1 MELIWKKVSQLIV
14 WAVKILWKKLRHAN
28 VCTTR
33 KVTTLRTSVKST
45 DNSLED
51 CTCMNP
57 RPIIS
62 WLFGFHCLF
71 RSAKSNKRL
80 PCSKSNFSSSFT
92 MLFHI
97 QIILCIIYVLWA
109 ILGIRKTKDHKFC
122 NRLWWFVIIHGNSL
136 LWDHCNHTL
145 QWLQSSAIVC
155 YHMDTR
161 LISFN

>member
-1 MELIWKKVSQLIV
+1 MSQLIV
-14 WAVKILWKKLRHAN
+14 WEAKILWKKLSHAN

-45 DNSLED
+45 IAWKIVHVWTQN
-51 CTCMNP
+51 
-57 RPIIS
+57 
-62 WLFGFHCLF
+62 WLFLCFLASICLF
-71 RSAKSNKRL
+71 HNAKSNKRL
-80 PCSKSNFSSSFT
+80 PCSKSSFSSSFT

-97 QIILCIIYVLWA
+97 HIILCIIYVLWA
-109 ILGIRKTKDHKFC
+109 ILGIRKTKDHKFY
-122 NRLWWFVIIHGNSL
+122 NRLRWFVIIQGNSL